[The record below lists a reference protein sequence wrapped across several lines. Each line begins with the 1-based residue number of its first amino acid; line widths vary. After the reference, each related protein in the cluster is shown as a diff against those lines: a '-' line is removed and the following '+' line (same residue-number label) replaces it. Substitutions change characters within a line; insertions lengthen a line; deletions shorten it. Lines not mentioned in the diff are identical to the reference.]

1 MLEQDVLLDLLARK
15 DNRAYQY
22 LYQCYY
28 VALKA
33 LANHYVKDNDVAED
47 LVQDVFISLLES
59 DKDDIEHSIDGMMKY
74 LSSHKYDK
82 VYDDAIVSER
92 QRKEIIA
99 SLQTVRNTLYDIQ
112 QKEYEMIPFSGEQYT
127 PSEVADFVCENREE
141 MSYIPGEIAIGV
153 SLPVS
158 VKSLEFLYQLNNS
171 MTREQELELLY
182 GLPNPEDFMSPET
195 FAKNTAEKNS

>member
-59 DKDDIEHSIDGMMKY
+59 DYKFKTENDIKY
-74 LSSHKYDK
+74 
-82 VYDDAIVSER
+82 
-92 QRKEIIA
+92 
-99 SLQTVRNTLYDIQ
+99 
-112 QKEYEMIPFSGEQYT
+112 
-127 PSEVADFVCENREE
+127 
-141 MSYIPGEIAIGV
+141 
-153 SLPVS
+153 
-158 VKSLEFLYQLNNS
+158 FLYSSL
-171 MTREQELELLY
+171 
-182 GLPNPEDFMSPET
+182 
-195 FAKNTAEKNS
+195 KNKCISHSRKQKVRDKYYQDVVS